1 MAAVDL
7 NEYRKLQDTVLEV
20 EKLLAGSPQGVNPLL
35 ATFLANAKKRIEVL
49 EHEIKE
55 AEEKVRIEQAG
66 AAKAAEAEAALNQDE
81 KSIFASLLK
90 KDFFTKHDLPEVDSF
105 YKRAWDKLTEGG
117 KGELSHRVWEGIRHG
132 EAKFSELLG
141 NIKEKEA
148 KRLYEL
154 LNKYEDVST
163 QAAQIPESDRK
174 DFIRAFE
181 SGKKE
186 EAYQILDRQSFTN
199 NVSVSREIKS
209 VDAQVSR
216 EVDSKSIVSAA
227 ITKTSGIAKKT
238 GLDDS
243 PSIGDFDLDAVKIKG
258 VKLAD
263 ASTQGVAANTIRAG
277 DSSKQRL

>member
-55 AEEKVRIEQAG
+55 AEEKVRVEQAV
-66 AAKAAEAEAALNQDE
+66 AAKTAEAEAALNQDE
-81 KSIFASLLK
+81 KNIFAGLLK

-132 EAKFSELLG
+132 EAKFSELLD

-154 LNKYEDVST
+154 LNKHEDVST

-209 VDAQVSR
+209 VDAQASR
-216 EVDSKSIVSAA
+216 EVDSKSIASAA
-227 ITKTSGIAKKT
+227 ITKTSDAAKET

-243 PSIGDFDLDAVKIKG
+243 PSIGDFDLDAIKIKG